1 MAFLS
6 VETLDPVLISH
17 LLDFSPVPKDNVA
30 REPLPMIDPTWFKSR
45 TKIPRQPKAL
55 LPVPHGGL
63 KSLYTESYNGPSDVK
78 AKENFYCPVDT
89 PWVLPRKFF
98 FQCCIIRIFF
108 NSNPLIC

>member
-17 LLDFSPVPKDNVA
+17 LLDFSPVSKDNVA

-78 AKENFYCPVDT
+78 AKDNFYCPVDT
-89 PWVLPRKFF
+89 PWVLPRKFYF
-98 FQCCIIRIFF
+98 CDFFF
-108 NSNPLIC
+108 NVAL